1 MKNENEIL
9 NELLG
14 SDVKSVLICKE
25 YPQYVKI
32 TTINDSYCIA
42 TLDGA
47 DLDIS
52 EDDLDIKND
61 TISNINMNNYEI
73 EINFQSGK
81 TLNIKD
87 SSGEEGL
94 EIYNE
99 DL

>member
-1 MKNENEIL
+1 MKNKDEIL

-14 SDVKSVLICKE
+14 LDVENVVIYKE

-32 TTINDSYCIA
+32 TTTNDSYCIA
-42 TLDGA
+42 TLEGA

-52 EDDLDIKND
+52 EEDLDIKND
-61 TISNINMNNYEI
+61 TISNINMEDYEI

-87 SSGEEGL
+87 SSCKEGL
-94 EIYNE
+94 EIWDE
-99 DL
+99 

>member
-1 MKNENEIL
+1 MTNENEIL

-14 SDVKSVLICKE
+14 INVKSVLICKE
-25 YPQYVKI
+25 YPQYVRI
-32 TTINDSYCIA
+32 TTKNESYCIA

-47 DLDIS
+47 DLVISDDDI
-52 EDDLDIKND
+52 DIKND
-61 TISNINMNNYEI
+61 TISNMNIDDYEI

-87 SSGEEGL
+87 SSSTEGL

-99 DL
+99 EF